1 VQKTLLG
8 AMCLTLAASIWG
20 GMYVVSKYVLQ
31 FISPFPLLLMRYII
45 GVTVLGAV
53 LWASFRR
60 GRRIS
65 GTSGSFAGERLPWW
79 HWRTWGL
86 FAWVGFIGY
95 FVSVGAQFVG
105 TKLADAHTGALIT
118 AASPAFIFVF
128 ARLILGERLTSRKV
142 FSLLLST
149 AGVFIVI
156 GWPSEGKVS
165 LLGDLFLLLAAVTW
179 ALLSVYA
186 KLASSRHSSLS
197 VTTFALA
204 FAILFTA
211 PVAAESW
218 DPAQLHALSRP
229 LVFWGVVYLG
239 VVSTAV
245 AFFLWNK
252 GLELM
257 EAGAGSLFF
266 FFQPVVGAIFGWLLL
281 GETLS
286 WNFFVGGLFIVLGVG
301 LAVLQGEDH
310 SVPASNSVENL

>member
-1 VQKTLLG
+1 LQKTLLG
-8 AMCLTLAASIWG
+8 AICLTLAASIWG

-31 FISPFPLLLMRYII
+31 FIDPFPLLLMRYII
-45 GVTVLGAV
+45 GVLVLGAV
-53 LWASFRR
+53 LWVSRRR
-60 GRRIS
+60 GRHAQGPSSTVR
-65 GTSGSFAGERLPWW
+65 RPWW

-95 FVSVGAQFVG
+95 FVSVGAQFIG

-128 ARLILGERLTSRKV
+128 ARIILGERLTFRKV
-142 FSLLLST
+142 VSLVLST
-149 AGVFIVI
+149 AGVLFVI
-156 GWPSEGKVS
+156 GWPSGGKVS
-165 LLGDLFLLLAAVTW
+165 LWGDLFLFLAAVTW

-186 KLASSRHSSLS
+186 KLASTRHSSLS

-211 PVAAESW
+211 PVAAANL
-218 DPAQLHALSRP
+218 DPAQLRALSQP

-239 VVSTAV
+239 VVSTAG

-266 FFQPVVGAIFGWLLL
+266 FFQPIVGAFFGWLLL

-286 WNFFVGGLFIVLGVG
+286 WNFFVGGLFIVIGVA
-301 LAVLQGEDH
+301 LAVWQADEKTDAAALH
-310 SVPASNSVENL
+310 SVENL